1 MTHTPSAA
9 LAEDFAQTIV
19 ALLARERNTFAY
31 AQLRDELHTLTANMV
46 LAELEEPGTGNTLNV
61 IMRYFA
67 AAEVAVSILVNVLAS
82 VVVLASTNDELTA
95 VVDDIDLFRRGLSDH
110 LCEGLLGP
118 VSKAVNLRVL
128 ALVEGCARHAGETA
142 GK

>member
-1 MTHTPSAA
+1 MIHAPSAA
-9 LAEDFAQTIV
+9 PAEDFAQSII
-19 ALLARERNTFAY
+19 ALLASERNTFAY
-31 AQLRDELHTLTANMV
+31 AQLRDELHTLTANMM
-46 LAELEEPGTGNTLNV
+46 LAELEKPGAGNTLNV

-67 AAEVAVSILVNVLAS
+67 AAEVAVSILVNALSS

-95 VVDDIDLFRRGLSDH
+95 AVDDIDLFRRSLSDH

-118 VSKAVNLRVL
+118 VSKAVNMRVL
-128 ALVEGCARHAGETA
+128 ALVEGCAQRVGETA